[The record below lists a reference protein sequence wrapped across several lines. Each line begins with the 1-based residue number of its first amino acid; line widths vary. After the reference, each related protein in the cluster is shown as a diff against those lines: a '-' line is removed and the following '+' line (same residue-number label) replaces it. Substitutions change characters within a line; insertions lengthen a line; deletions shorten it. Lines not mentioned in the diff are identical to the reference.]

1 MTLKRLLLPL
11 LAIAVIIAIVGPAKN
26 LFGGHWDYSA
36 DLPDAAGVRAG
47 DDVRVAG
54 IDVGDVRKIAA
65 KGDRVRVDFR
75 LDRDVPLTVDTRTE
89 VKLATLLGKR
99 YLNLTPGRG
108 ARLAEGG
115 KVDLSHAYGSYTLE
129 RFWIEHGGD
138 VGQFDVGALSDAV
151 DVLARDLSG
160 SPSANRDALD
170 GLADLSEIAQR
181 RDAQVARL
189 LRMTRSVT
197 DEAVAQRKQLVQ
209 LMSRGDKV
217 FRMVEKRKEAIDA
230 LLRDSR
236 ALVNQLADMAERN
249 QVPMTSALRGLRTVL
264 GTLVKHRD
272 DLAATLKRAD
282 PALRLYVNSA
292 GDGPWLGVNAP
303 YMIFPDSYWCL
314 VMKEAIGC

>member
-1 MTLKRLLLPL
+1 MFLIGQYDSPFVRRVAIALRLYGLAFEHKPWSTFGDADKIAPYNPL
-11 LAIAVIIAIVGPAKN
+11 LRVPTLVLDDGEALIDSAMILDYLDERVGP
-26 LFGGHWDYSA
+26 
-36 DLPDAAGVRAG
+36 
-47 DDVRVAG
+47 
-54 IDVGDVRKIAA
+54 
-65 KGDRVRVDFR
+65 
-75 LDRDVPLTVDTRTE
+75 
-89 VKLATLLGKR
+89 
-99 YLNLTPGRG
+99 
-108 ARLAEGG
+108 
-115 KVDLSHAYGSYTLE
+115 
-129 RFWIEHGGD
+129 
-138 VGQFDVGALSDAV
+138 
-151 DVLARDLSG
+151 
-160 SPSANRDALD
+160 
-170 GLADLSEIAQR
+170 
-181 RDAQVARL
+181 
-189 LRMTRSVT
+189 

>member
-1 MTLKRLLLPL
+1 MTLKRILWPL
-11 LAIAVIIAIVGPAKN
+11 LIIATLIAVIGPARN

-36 DLPDAAGVRAG
+36 DLPDAAGIRAG

-54 IDVGDVRKIAA
+54 IDVGDVRSIAA
-65 KGDRVRVDFR
+65 KGDRVHVEFR

-99 YLNLTPGRG
+99 YLKLTPGRG
-108 ARLAEGG
+108 QRLAEG
-115 KVDLSHAYGSYTLE
+115 KSVDLSHAYGSYTLE

-138 VGQFDVGALSDAV
+138 VGQFDMGALSDAV
-151 DVLARDLSG
+151 DVLASDLSG

-170 GLADLSEIAQR
+170 GLGDLSEIAQR

-189 LRMTRSVT
+189 LTLTRSVT
-197 DEAVAQRKQLVQ
+197 DEAVDQRKQLVQ
-209 LMSRGDKV
+209 LMTRGDKV
-217 FRMVEKRKEAIDA
+217 FRMVEKRKEAIDL

-236 ALVNQLADMAERN
+236 ALVIQLTDMAERN
-249 QVPMTSALRGLRTVL
+249 QVPMTSAMKDLRVVL

-272 DLAATLKRAD
+272 DLAKTLQLAD
-282 PALRLYVNSA
+282 PAMRLYVNSA

-303 YMIFPDSYWCL
+303 YVIFPDSYWCV
-314 VMKEAIGC
+314 VMKEDIGC

>member
-1 MTLKRLLLPL
+1 MKVKRILLPL
-11 LAIAVIIAIVGPAKN
+11 LAIAVVVALAAPAKN

-36 DLPDAAGVRAG
+36 DLPDAAGVRPG

-54 IDVGDVRKIAA
+54 IGVGEVRAVAA
-65 KGDRVRVDFR
+65 AGDRVHVDFR

-108 ARLAEGG
+108 QRLAEGDN
-115 KVDLSHAYGSYTLE
+115 VDLSHAYGSYTLE

-138 VGQFDVGALSDAV
+138 VGQFDTGALSKAV

-170 GLADLSEIAQR
+170 GLSDLSEIAQR

-197 DEAVAQRKQLVQ
+197 GEAVAQRKQLVQ
-209 LMSRGDKV
+209 LMTRGDKV
-217 FRMVEKRKEAIDA
+217 FRMVEKRKEAIDD
-230 LLRDSR
+230 LLRDGR
-236 ALVNQLADMAERN
+236 ALVIQLTDMAERN
-249 QVPMTSALRGLRTVL
+249 QVPMTSAMTDLRTVL

-303 YMIFPDSYWCL
+303 YVVFPDSYWCL
-314 VMKEAIGC
+314 VMAKDIGC